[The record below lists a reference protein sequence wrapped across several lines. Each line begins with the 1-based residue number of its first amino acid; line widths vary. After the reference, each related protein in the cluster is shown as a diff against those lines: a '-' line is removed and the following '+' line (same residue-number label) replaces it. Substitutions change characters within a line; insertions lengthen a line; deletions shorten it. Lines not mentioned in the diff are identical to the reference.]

1 MAHRR
6 LDGGA
11 SPRVVTARA
20 WMLVVDAAGGT
31 AQAAFDS
38 VCDDLVSRARG
49 SGVAMLNIDR
59 SFTAGEIGHC
69 TTRLADQGLV
79 ALVGS
84 NSPALV
90 AALGAREAV
99 TGTNPLS
106 FALPH
111 PDGPRMFDQ
120 AASATAW
127 VNIRDAADRGEF
139 IPTGW
144 RSLPTGRGRPT
155 RRRG

>member
-90 AALGAREAV
+90 AALG
-99 TGTNPLS
+99 G
-106 FALPH
+106 
-111 PDGPRMFDQ
+111 
-120 AASATAW
+120 
-127 VNIRDAADRGEF
+127 
-139 IPTGW
+139 
-144 RSLPTGRGRPT
+144 GRGKL
-155 RRRG
+155 